1 MASFTDQIRNYI
13 GTTVIPP
20 NLAESGSIN
29 TVTITTP
36 GTGYTDGVHNITA
49 TDGGSS
55 TEAGFL
61 GTLEVGG
68 VDSGIPNNFTI
79 IHGGSGF
86 SSNATIV
93 WDTSNAG
100 SGNGAL
106 DLDVTIGGS
115 SVIKEALISE
125 AIDDVIMGVANTSS
139 DLLIMFA
146 KKSANLGVQI
156 LTTDHKV
163 EGSYIPLVTADGIP
177 ASQIP
182 VAMSHLYE
190 NAGSLYKRTDDDPA
204 FWIDGDG
211 YIKSTLITT
220 GEWNVYDCNSGNAVI
235 DSSAGTITGMNWP
248 AQYNEAIP
256 LYCSI
261 RILIHKMVDMN
272 NFLAKHTD
280 SAAEYTDAS
289 GAPLNQQEYE
299 ALATNEGWEVV
310 RYLVETAEDPE
321 LASAK
326 ASQLTGEQQ
335 QFATEYQWIGSQIPI
350 LQQQYTRII
359 SSGKETGATE

>member
-1 MASFTDQIRNYI
+1 MASFTEQTRKYL
-13 GTTVIPP
+13 GTVVLPP
-20 NLAESGSIN
+20 NLTQSGGITS
-29 TVTITTP
+29 VTISNA
-36 GTGYTDGVHNITA
+36 GTGQTNGTYRMTA
-49 TDGGSS
+49 TDDSGTALES
-55 TEAGFL
+55 GFL
-61 GTLEVGG
+61 ATVTVGSNIVTA
-68 VDSGIPNNFTI
+68 VDVIHTGSNYAGNVTFDISG
-79 IHGGSGF
+79 
-86 SSNATIV
+86 
-93 WDTSNAG
+93 
-100 SGNGAL
+100 
-106 DLDVTIGGS
+106 TIGGS
-115 SVIKEALISE
+115 SLSLTPVIGTSSDVISDNLISE
-125 AIDDVIMGVANTSS
+125 AIDDVIMGVANTAS

-146 KKSANLGVQI
+146 KKSADLGVQI
-156 LTTDHKV
+156 LTTEHKV
-163 EGSYIPLVTADGIP
+163 EGSYIPLVTANGIP

-220 GEWNVYDCNSGNAVI
+220 GQWNVYDCKSGNAVI
-235 DSSAGTITGMNWP
+235 NSSAGTITGMNWP

-256 LYCSI
+256 LYCAI
-261 RILIHKMVDMN
+261 RILLHKMVDMN

-280 SAAEYTDAS
+280 SAAEYTDS
-289 GAPLNQQEYE
+289 DGAPFTQQAYE
-299 ALATNEGWEVV
+299 ALATNQGWEVV

-350 LQQQYTRII
+350 LQQLYTRII